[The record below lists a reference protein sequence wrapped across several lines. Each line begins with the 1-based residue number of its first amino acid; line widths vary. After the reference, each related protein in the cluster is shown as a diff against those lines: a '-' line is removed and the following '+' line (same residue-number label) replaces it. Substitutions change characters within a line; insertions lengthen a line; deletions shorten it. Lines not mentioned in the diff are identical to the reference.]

1 MRKDDDMALLEGKV
15 AFITGA
21 GRGQGRS
28 HAVRL
33 AQEGADV
40 IAVDLCKPSET
51 APYPMA
57 SPEDLKETVR
67 LVEAA
72 GGRIVAFEA
81 DVRESQAL
89 QSAVDAGVAE
99 FGRLDIVLA
108 NAGIAHYA
116 MATDL
121 DETSWTDVVNTN
133 LNGVWWTVKAAL
145 PHLVGGGRGGSIVI
159 TSSVAGLR
167 GLANCVHY
175 VTAKHGI
182 VGMMKALA
190 LELGPHNIRV
200 NTIHPNSV
208 NTDMLQNPAT
218 YELFLPG
225 KQDPTPEQFERV
237 NRMLNVLP
245 MPWSE
250 AADISDAVVFLVSDA
265 GKNVTG
271 VALPLDAGGSV
282 RW

>member
-1 MRKDDDMALLEGKV
+1 MGLLEGKV

-33 AQEGADV
+33 AREGANV
-40 IAVDLCKPSET
+40 IAVDVCKPSAT

-67 LVEAA
+67 LVEETGQRIIAA
-72 GGRIVAFEA
+72 EA
-81 DVRESQAL
+81 DVRNLEAL
-89 QSAVDAGVAE
+89 REAVGAGVAE

-108 NAGIAHYA
+108 NAGIAHYSA
-116 MATDL
+116 ASEL
-121 DETSWTDVVNTN
+121 EPAHWADVIDTN
-133 LNGVWWTVKAAL
+133 LNGVWWTVTAAL
-145 PHLVGGGRGGSIVI
+145 PHVIDGGRGGSIVI
-159 TSSVAGLR
+159 TSSVSGLR
-167 GLANCVHY
+167 GLVNCAHY

-190 LELGPHNIRV
+190 LELGVHSIRV

-225 KQDPTPEQFERV
+225 RHDPTPEQFERV
-237 NRMLNVLP
+237 NRTLNVLP
-245 MPWSE
+245 VPWSE
-250 AADISDAVVFLVSDA
+250 PADISDAIVFLVSDA

-271 VALPLDAGGSV
+271 AALPLDAGGSV

>member
-1 MRKDDDMALLEGKV
+1 MGLLDGKV

-21 GRGQGRS
+21 ARGQGRS

-33 AQEGADV
+33 AEEGANIIGVDV
-40 IAVDLCKPSET
+40 CEPSAT

-57 SPEDLKETVR
+57 SPQDLKETVR
-67 LVEAA
+67 LVEAT
-72 GGRIVAFEA
+72 GQRIVAAQA
-81 DVRESQAL
+81 DVRNLQAL
-89 QSAVDAGVAE
+89 QDAVGAGVAE

-108 NAGIAHYA
+108 NAGIAHYS
-116 MATDL
+116 MASELEPAD
-121 DETSWTDVVNTN
+121 WADVIDIN
-133 LNGVWWTVKAAL
+133 LNGVWWTITAAL
-145 PHLVGGGRGGSIVI
+145 PHLLEGDRGGSIVI

-167 GLANCVHY
+167 GLVNCAHY

-190 LELGPHNIRV
+190 LELGPRGIRV

-225 KQDPTPEQFERV
+225 HKDPAPEQFERV
-237 NRMLNVLP
+237 STMLNVLP
-245 MPWSE
+245 VPWSE
-250 AADISDAVVFLVSDA
+250 AAEISDAVVFLVSDA

-271 VALPLDAGGSV
+271 VALPVDAGGAV

>member
-1 MRKDDDMALLEGKV
+1 MGVLEGKV

-21 GRGQGRS
+21 ARGQGRS

-33 AQEGADV
+33 AQEGADI
-40 IAVDLCKPSET
+40 IAVDVCGQIAT
-51 APYPMA
+51 APYPTA

-67 LVEAA
+67 LVEEV
-72 GGRIVAFEA
+72 GQRIVAAEA
-81 DVRESQAL
+81 DVRNPEAL
-89 QSAVDAGVAE
+89 QDAVGAGVAE

-108 NAGIAHYA
+108 NAGITHYS
-116 MATDL
+116 MAADL
-121 DETSWTDVVNTN
+121 EPAQWSEVIDIN
-133 LNGVWWTVKAAL
+133 LNGVWWTIKAAL
-145 PHLVGGGRGGSIVI
+145 PHLINGGRGGSIVI

-167 GLANCVHY
+167 GLINCAHY

-200 NTIHPNSV
+200 NTLHPNSV

-225 KQDPTPEQFERV
+225 RQDPTPEAFERV

-245 MPWSE
+245 VAWSE
-250 AADISDAVVFLVSDA
+250 PADISEVVVFLVSDA
-265 GKNVTG
+265 AKHVTG
-271 VALPLDAGGSV
+271 IALPVDAGGSV